1 MAPDAASRP
10 GSCWIL
16 TDGKAGDLAQCEG
29 VAQAL
34 GVSYETRTVSPRRP
48 YSWFLPHGPIDP
60 RESPERPGSVLA
72 PPFPD
77 IAIASGR
84 RAVAYLPRLK
94 KSSGGKTFTV
104 CLKDPRTGSGIADF
118 IWVPGHDRLRAPNVM
133 VTQTSPHRFSA
144 ALLESLRES
153 STPDIDLLPAPR
165 VAVLVGGNS
174 RHHRFSK
181 TDIAAFMTG
190 LELVARED
198 HGSCMV
204 SVSRRTP
211 PELAAHLDAFCRTGP
226 HLFFDGKGENPIAA
240 FLAKADAIVTTADS
254 TNMIGEALATG
265 RPVHVY
271 HPEGGHPK
279 IDRFLGTLTR
289 QRIIHPFPGPLKT
302 TRYEPI
308 DATPLIAAKVLD
320 RYAAYRADWANDSG
334 A

>member
-1 MAPDAASRP
+1 MAPDAASGP
-10 GSCWIL
+10 GSCWVV

-29 VAQAL
+29 VARAL
-34 GVSYETRTVSPRRP
+34 GVSFETKTVSPRRP
-48 YSWFLPHGPIDP
+48 YSWFLPHGPVDP
-60 RESPERPGSVLA
+60 HESPDYPGSVLA

-84 RAVAYLPRLK
+84 RAVAYLPRIK
-94 KSSGGKTFTV
+94 ATSGGKTFTV
-104 CLKDPRTGSGIADF
+104 CLKDPRTGPEIADF
-118 IWVPGHDRLRAPNVM
+118 IWVPSHDPLRGPNVM
-133 VTQTSPHRFSA
+133 VTPTSPHRFSA
-144 ALLESLRES
+144 DVFETMRDTA
-153 STPDIDLLPAPR
+153 TPEIDNLPAPR

-190 LELVARED
+190 LELIASED
-198 HGSCMV
+198 HGSCMI

-211 PELAAHLDAFCRTGP
+211 AALSKRLEAFSRTGS
-226 HLFFDGKGENPIAA
+226 HLFYGGAGENPIASY
-240 FLAKADAIVTTADS
+240 LAKADAIVTTADS

-279 IDRFLGTLTR
+279 IDRFLGMLSK
-289 QRIIHPFPGPLKT
+289 QGSIHPFPGPLKT

-308 DATPLIAAKVLD
+308 DATPLIAADILD

-334 A
+334 K